1 MKKRVRTLYRVSSK
15 KQLEEDDIPMQR
27 SACKEFLKTRNDWW
41 YDEENSYLEKGVSGF
56 LKSSSQRDVIQAI
69 LEDAKNKEFDVL
81 LVFLFDRIGRKE
93 YDTPLIVKT
102 LSQLGIE
109 IWSVKEGE
117 QQFKDH
123 SDDLINYIRFW
134 QASGESKKTSIR
146 SKEGIR
152 RQALK
157 GEYLGGYS
165 SYGYKVVPSDVLNRD
180 GKPKGKLVI
189 NNKEAEVIKLMF
201 SIAIKRQY
209 GATRIAR
216 HINDLGHRTRTNIK
230 WTKEKVHSVL
240 TNPICKGVVVS
251 GKIFVNENGEKEKR
265 PESEWII
272 NTDHK
277 ERLQIISDSDYDYVQ
292 ELIKSRRTIRQTTD
306 EDVHYTILTKG
317 EFLFSGI
324 ARCGY
329 CGRRLY
335 TDKRFKTDKNKIK
348 KDRRHMTAF
357 YRCKQKDL
365 NKDSKC
371 KRTYSKTRMEKLIL
385 EDVHR
390 YIEGFEDEDLINRVQ
405 KSISALENRYKI
417 SSIENKKE
425 LKKLN
430 DELKSL
436 KDEVVKSLMGN
447 SKFSSDLL
455 GALIEEKEDE
465 IKDVE
470 RRLSE
475 EEKQYSKEKQEFDD
489 LYSTSKFI
497 PNWSEEF
504 EKLDDDEKKVAL
516 SKIVKDVL
524 FYRDKIE
531 VEFKLGIK
539 DFIKHVFKEDNN

>member
-1 MKKRVRTLYRVSSK
+1 MKKRVRTLYRVSRKS
-15 KQLEEDDIPMQR
+15 QLKEDDIPMQR
-27 SACKEFLKTRNDWW
+27 SACRAFLKTKTDWW
-41 YDEENSYLEKGVSGF
+41 YDEENSYLEKGISGF
-56 LKSSSQRDVIQAI
+56 LKSSSDRDVIQTI

-146 SKEGIR
+146 VKEGQR

-157 GEYLGGYS
+157 GEYHGGEP
-165 SYGYKVVPSDVLNRD
+165 SYGFKVVSSNILNKD
-180 GKPKGKLVI
+180 GKPKGMLVI
-189 NNKEAEVIKLMF
+189 NHSEAEVIEVMF
-201 SIAIKRQY
+201 SLAIKRQY
-209 GATRIAR
+209 GSSRIAK
-216 HINDLGHRTRTNIK
+216 HINKLGYRNRK
-230 WTKEKVHSVL
+230 GKEWTMEAVHKVL
-240 TNPICKGVVVS
+240 INPLVKGVVVS
-251 GKIFVNENGEKEKR
+251 GKTTTDEEGKKVKQ

-277 ERLQIISDSDYDYVQ
+277 DRLQIISDEDYDYVQ
-292 ELIKSRRTIRQTTD
+292 ELMQSRKTKRRTKD
-306 EDVHYTILTKG
+306 EDVNYTILTKG

-329 CGRRLY
+329 CGNKLY
-335 TDKRFKTDKNKIK
+335 TDKRFKTVKNKTM
-348 KDRRHMTAF
+348 KDRRYMTSY
-357 YRCKQKDL
+357 YRCRHKDY

-371 KRTYSKTRMEKLIL
+371 KRTYAKTKMEKLIL

-390 YIEGFEDEDLINRVQ
+390 YIKGFEDENLINRVK
-405 KSISALENRYKI
+405 KSIYDLDNSYKKSYEENNI
-417 SSIENKKE
+417 N
-425 LKKLN
+425 LKKLEN
-430 DELKSL
+430 ELKSL
-436 KDEVVKSLMGN
+436 KDEVVKSLMGD

-455 GALIEEKEDE
+455 GNLIAEKE
-465 IKDVE
+465 
-470 RRLSE
+470 E
-475 EEKQYSKEKQEFDD
+475 EVTKLKYKLLEDEKQYKKEKKEFDD

-497 PNWSEEF
+497 PNWNEEF
-504 EKLDDDEKKVAL
+504 EKLDDEEKKVAL
-516 SKIVKDVL
+516 SKIVKEVV

-531 VEFKLGIK
+531 VEFKLGLK
-539 DFIKHVFKEDNN
+539 EFIEHVFKEVIN